1 MPRKKNQ
8 DTDPLELSER
18 PAGTPPSTEPMK
30 ENDPSVER
38 FAPLA
43 ERQRPQTLDEVIGH
57 RELLAPGRPLFQMAK
72 SGKLHSMVLWGP
84 PGSGKTT
91 IAQLMARSIDAA
103 FFSLSAVNSSV
114 KDLREAIASALET
127 NRSSK
132 ARSVLFV
139 DEIHRFNKA
148 QQDALLSAVERGI
161 VTLIGAT
168 TENPSF
174 EVISPLLSRARVYVL
189 QALTTDDL
197 GEIIDKALREDEELK
212 GITLEDEGR
221 RALMAL
227 SGGDARKLLNALELS
242 AQLASDKIITHDIVE
257 QSIGRKVSRYD
268 KGGEEHYNVIS
279 AFIKSMRGSDPNAA
293 LYYLARM
300 IDAGED
306 LEFIARRMIIFA
318 SEDIG
323 NADPN
328 ALLLATSCWEAVRA
342 IGYPEATIV
351 FGHVVTYLATTQKS
365 NASYMAVWEALENVR
380 KQPNLPIPLH
390 LRNAPTKLMKDLGYH
405 KGYQYAHSYTGNF
418 APDMQYLPEEIAD
431 RKFYEPGT
439 SGREKTIR
447 ERLEYLWPAK
457 YPKSGEKDQEK

>member
-8 DTDPLELSER
+8 EKDPIELSER
-18 PAGTPPSTEPMK
+18 PAGTPPPAE
-30 ENDPSVER
+30 ENEGIER

-43 ERQRPQTLDEVIGH
+43 ERQRPRTLEEVIGH
-57 RELLAPGRPLFQMAK
+57 KDMLGAGRPLFQMAK
-72 SGKLHSMVLWGP
+72 SGKLHSMILWGP

-114 KDLREAIASALET
+114 KELREAIQSASEANAT
-127 NRSSK
+127 ARN
-132 ARSVLFV
+132 RSVLFV

-148 QQDALLSAVERGI
+148 QQDALLGAVEKGI

-174 EVISPLLSRARVYVL
+174 EVISPLLSRARVFVL
-189 QALTTDDL
+189 QPLTEKDL
-197 GEIIDKALREDEELK
+197 NDIIDKALHEDEELR
-212 GITLEDEGR
+212 GIVLDDEAR
-221 RALMAL
+221 RALMLL

-242 AQLASDKIITHDIVE
+242 AQIAPGKQITHEVVE

-268 KGGEEHYNVIS
+268 KGGEEHYNIIS
-279 AFIKSMRGSDPNAA
+279 AFIKSMRGSDPNGA
-293 LYYLARM
+293 LYWLARM

-328 ALLLATSCWEAVRA
+328 ALLLATTCWDAVRA

-351 FGHVVTYLATTQKS
+351 FGHVVTYLATASKS
-365 NASYMAVWEALENVR
+365 NASYMAVWEALERVR
-380 KQPNLPIPLH
+380 KQPNLAVPLH

-405 KGYQYAHSYTGNF
+405 KGYQYAHDFEGNF
-418 APDMQYLPEEIAD
+418 ARNMQYLPDELKD
-431 RKFYEPGT
+431 TKFYEPGT
-439 SGREKTIR
+439 SGREKSIR
-447 ERLEYLWPAK
+447 ERLEYLWPDK
-457 YPKSGEKDQEK
+457 YPKRSE

>member
-8 DTDPLELSER
+8 EQDPIELSSR
-18 PAGTPPSTEPMK
+18 PAGSPPPTEPL
-30 ENDPSVER
+30 DDQIER

-43 ERQRPQTLDEVIGH
+43 ERQRPRTIEQVIGH
-57 RELLAPGRPLFQMAK
+57 RDMLGPGRPLFQMAS
-72 SGKLHSMVLWGP
+72 SGKLHSMILWGP

-103 FFSLSAVNSSV
+103 FFMLSAVNSTV
-114 KDLREAIASALET
+114 KDLRESIAEAQT
-127 NRSSK
+127 ANATAK

-189 QALTTDDL
+189 QPLSAEDL
-197 GEIIDKALREDEELK
+197 GDIIDKALREDDELQ
-212 GITLEDEGR
+212 GVTLDDEAR
-221 RALMAL
+221 KALMLL

-242 AQLASDKIITHDIVE
+242 AQLAPNKVITHEVVE
-257 QSIGRKVSRYD
+257 QSIGRKISRYD

-328 ALLLATSCWEAVRA
+328 ALLLAIACWDAVRA

-365 NASYMAVWEALENVR
+365 NASYMAVWDALENVR
-380 KQPNLPIPLH
+380 KQPNLPVPLH

-405 KGYQYAHSYTGNF
+405 KGYKYAHDFEGNF
-418 APDMQYLPEEIAD
+418 ARNMQYLPEEIQEK
-431 RKFYEPGT
+431 KFYEPGT
-439 SGREKTIR
+439 SGREKVILD
-447 ERLEYLWPAK
+447 RLQYLWPEK
-457 YPKSGEKDQEK
+457 YPKPNKDNDTK